1 MSSSLSSISE
11 LSGATSSISDSVT
24 SANGSVAQEAVRACW
39 MDVRQSCPWWWGAGG
54 GRLFE
59 AGRLLTFSTF
69 KVGAYSR
76 LGA

>member
-1 MSSSLSSISE
+1 
-11 LSGATSSISDSVT
+11 
-24 SANGSVAQEAVRACW
+24 
-39 MDVRQSCPWWWGAGG
+39 MDVKQSCPWGWGAGG
-54 GRLFE
+54 GRLFK